1 VLEVPSFLGI
11 RQEAGSSMDIDV
23 SIEGVSKKVTLEPLS
38 VKHDQIEG
46 FRASIEGGSTR
57 VIKILREGRGGYEII
72 VSIDEK
78 VHIVKRLRGTIHSFD
93 FLVDGELVSAYIGK
107 GRQLASAP
115 MTKSSAGIAST
126 GEIVTANFPA
136 KVVKVQISPGS
147 VLNEGD
153 VMMVLEAMKME
164 AQIKASSRCSVIE
177 VYVRE
182 GSMVERGERLA
193 KLKFQ

>member
-1 VLEVPSFLGI
+1 
-11 RQEAGSSMDIDV
+11 M
-23 SIEGVSKKVTLEPLS
+23 
-38 VKHDQIEG
+38 
-46 FRASIEGGSTR
+46 
-57 VIKILREGRGGYEII
+57 REGRGGYEII